1 MNLLTLLLLG
11 AVILIWI
18 RLAHQAGLIQRV
30 QIDLELLRGEMRRPV
45 AVQSTARASVVMAE
59 PSLAPM
65 PVPVVSAPDRETE
78 QKPVLTPPP
87 RLPERREATV
97 SSAPSSVPP
106 SVSAGGWRLPEI
118 NWELFLGVK
127 LFAWLGGLALFFAA
141 AFLIK
146 YSFDHDL
153 VPPVLRVLMGYA
165 AGAGLM
171 LGGGWLWRREY
182 RTLASTLV
190 GTGVVVL
197 YAVTFA
203 CHAHYRFAFFTVVPT
218 FLLMACITVIAFFL
232 AIRMRAQVVAVLG
245 LLGGFLTPALV
256 NSGTDNPVGLFGYVL
271 ILDLGLF
278 AVIWNRR
285 WTVLSTLA
293 AVATVGMQLGWIF
306 SYYAPEKLVVLQVV
320 QPLVVAV
327 FAAFYVAMQRGGRG
341 DRWVT
346 AAFLV
351 PAVFALCHGFGL
363 TLSGAGDQPVR
374 LFTLWLAV
382 DALVLAAFLI
392 AGGPRGLDAAMGA
405 VVFLLLTVWTVG
417 FARAEFLRASLVAY
431 VVFAVLHTVLPLMR
445 LRRHPEERPGMANA
459 LFPAAA
465 LVLFALPVVRD
476 TGVLPVSFW
485 LGMLGVIALALMLA
499 AFTGALLSAAAVVVV
514 SLGVTALTFLR
525 RPFGVPSWEES
536 LAVVLAFAA
545 VFVGGGWW
553 LSRRREPVRWGFPMP
568 LGLPTAVNDPRL
580 SIAGSGA
587 VLPFLL
593 LTMLVGRA
601 GAGHLESFVG
611 VTSLLVALVL
621 GVAWRTGFA
630 ELAALGLMGATL
642 VEAAWLTQWE
652 AAAER
657 GMTLGWYA
665 ATYALFTAFPF
676 LVERPAPRR
685 RLPWYV
691 GAAAAPLHFLLV
703 YELLRNG
710 QQLTWPGLIP
720 AAFALPVLGVLA
732 WLARH
737 WPTADP
743 RRLGV
748 LSVQGGVALLLLT
761 LVFPIQFDREW
772 LTVSWALEG
781 VALLWLFRRLP
792 HPGLRLTAL
801 ALLAV
806 AFGRLMLNPAIFDYH
821 PRSLTRIWNWYLY
834 TYLVVAAAQFLAARL
849 VTPPAHQIQGV
860 DVRGFLRAAGVI
872 LLFALLNLEIADYF
886 AQGEVLTFEFSGN
899 FARDLCYT
907 IGWGLFALGL
917 LIGGLWKASRPTRYA
932 GLGLLVVTLV
942 KLFLH
947 DLARLDQLYR
957 IGAFAGVAVI
967 AIAASFLYQRFLNA
981 SKGVR

>member
-1 MNLLTLLLLG
+1 MNVLTLLLLG

-18 RLAHQAGLIQRV
+18 RLARQAGLIQRV
-30 QIDLELLRGEMRRPV
+30 QMDLELLRGEVRRPEILPTV
-45 AVQSTARASVVMAE
+45 GRSSVFAAE
-59 PSLAPM
+59 PSPAPT
-65 PVPVVSAPDRETE
+65 PAPVVVA
-78 QKPVLTPPP
+78 PVLEPVLAPPP
-87 RLPERREATV
+87 RLPEWRETATASV
-97 SSAPSSVPP
+97 TASAPPLASATP
-106 SVSAGGWRLPEI
+106 SAAGWRLPEI

-171 LGGGWLWRREY
+171 MGGRSLWRREY

-197 YAVTFA
+197 YAVIFA
-203 CHAHYRFAFFTVVPT
+203 CHAHYRFAFFGVIPT
-218 FLLMACITVIAFFL
+218 FLIMAGITVVAFFL

-271 ILDLGLF
+271 ILVLGLF
-278 AVIWNRR
+278 AVIWNQR

-293 AVATVGMQLGWIF
+293 AVATVGMQLGWIVN
-306 SYYAPEKLVVLQVV
+306 YYVPEKLVVLQIA
-320 QPLVVAV
+320 QPLFV
-327 FAAFYVAMQRGGRG
+327 AAFAGFYVVMHRGGRR
-341 DRWVT
+341 DPWVT

-351 PAVFALCHGFGL
+351 PAVFALFHGFGL
-363 TLSGAGDQPVR
+363 TLSGAGEQPVR
-374 LFTLWLAV
+374 LFVLWLAV
-382 DALVLAAFLI
+382 DAIVLAATWI
-392 AGGPRGLDAAMGA
+392 VGRPRWVDTASGA
-405 VVFLLLTVWTVG
+405 VVFLLLAVWTG
-417 FARAEFLRASLVAY
+417 WFANEEFLRPSLGAY
-431 VVFAVLHTVLPLMR
+431 FVFALLHATLPILR
-445 LRRHPEERPGMANA
+445 LRRYPDEKPGPASA

-485 LGMLGVIALALMLA
+485 FGMLGVIALALMLA

-514 SLGVTALTFLR
+514 SLGVTGLTFLR
-525 RPFGVPSWEES
+525 RTVAAPSWEES
-536 LAVVLAFAA
+536 LVVVLAFAA

-553 LSRRREPVRWGFPMP
+553 LSRRREPLRWGFPMP
-568 LGLPTAVNDPRL
+568 LGLPAAVNDPRL

-601 GAGHLESFVG
+601 GAGHLESFVA
-611 VTSLLVALVL
+611 VTLLLVLLVL
-621 GVAWRTGFA
+621 GVAWRSGFA
-630 ELAALGLMGATL
+630 ELAALGLLGATL
-642 VEAAWLTQWE
+642 VQAAWLTQW
-652 AAAER
+652 AAASER
-657 GMTLGWYA
+657 SMTLGWYVV
-665 ATYALFTAFPF
+665 TYALFAAYPF
-676 LVERPAPRR
+676 VVERPTPRR

-691 GAAAAPLHFLLV
+691 AAAAAPLHFLLV
-703 YELLRNG
+703 YEVLREAPP
-710 QQLTWPGLIP
+710 LALPGLIP

-732 WLARH
+732 WLVRH
-737 WPTADP
+737 WPTADS

-748 LSVQGGVALLLLT
+748 LSVQGGVALLFLT
-761 LVFPIQFDREW
+761 LIFPIQFDREW

-792 HPGLRLTAL
+792 HPGLRWTAL

-806 AFGRLMLNPAIFDYH
+806 AFVRLMLNPAIFDYH

-834 TYLVVAAAQFLAARL
+834 TYLVVAAAQATAARL
-849 VTPPAHQIQGV
+849 VVPPAHQIQGV
-860 DVRGFLRAAGVI
+860 DVRGFLRAAAVI

-886 AQGEVLTFEFSGN
+886 GQGDVLTFEFSGN
-899 FARDLCYT
+899 FARDLSYT

-917 LIGGLWKASRPTRYA
+917 LIGGIWKGSRPTRLA
-932 GLGLLVVTLV
+932 GLGLLVVTLA

-967 AIAASFLYQRFLNA
+967 AIAASFLYQRFLTTPKA
-981 SKGVR
+981 AR